1 MTDTALKQAELI
13 VRTVAQTAV
22 DNETYFCE
30 LDAVVGDGDFGY
42 SLARGFEIVLSDWD
56 AMEYSDPAGLL
67 KKTAIT
73 LSKRIGGTSGPIWGT
88 AFLRAGGSLNDTPEP
103 TGEQVIAALRAAI
116 EGIKQR
122 GKAELGDKTLL
133 DALAP
138 AVDELEA
145 TLPEGAGTALERAA
159 VKARVSAEATKGM
172 LAMRGRASYTGERSR
187 DSVDA
192 GAVGVAVMFEAVS
205 KAWRES
211 ELEQP
216 DRRSGASPTQG
227 GGLVKKFVNDP
238 QNFVPEMLKGI
249 ELANPGKLRYVP
261 EYNLIMRTDAPRDD
275 KVSIVQG
282 SGSGHEP
289 AHVMAVGPGM
299 LDAACPGDVFAAPP
313 SDYVYETTKLM
324 ASPKGV
330 LHLINNYT
338 GDLMSFEMGRE
349 LAEAEDIKIATIVID
364 DDVAVKDSTYTVGR
378 RGVAGNFFV
387 IKAVGAASEN
397 GASLEE
403 LVELGNRVNS
413 VTRTMGMA
421 LTSCTPPAKGSPLFE
436 LGDDEMEMGVGIH
449 GEPGRRREKLASANE
464 IVDELLDAVASDLP
478 YGSGDEVALMI
489 NGLGGTPISE
499 LYILYGRAAQQ
510 LADKGINVTRS
521 YVGEYCTSLDMAGA
535 SLTLVKLDDE
545 LNALFDAPAE
555 VAVRIF

>member
-1 MTDTALKQAELI
+1 
-13 VRTVAQTAV
+13 
-22 DNETYFCE
+22 
-30 LDAVVGDGDFGY
+30 
-42 SLARGFEIVLSDWD
+42 
-56 AMEYSDPAGLL
+56 
-67 KKTAIT
+67 
-73 LSKRIGGTSGPIWGT
+73 
-88 AFLRAGGSLNDTPEP
+88 
-103 TGEQVIAALRAAI
+103 
-116 EGIKQR
+116 
-122 GKAELGDKTLL
+122 
-133 DALAP
+133 
-138 AVDELEA
+138 
-145 TLPEGAGTALERAA
+145 
-159 VKARVSAEATKGM
+159 
-172 LAMRGRASYTGERSR
+172 
-187 DSVDA
+187 
-192 GAVGVAVMFEAVS
+192 
-205 KAWRES
+205 
-211 ELEQP
+211 
-216 DRRSGASPTQG
+216 
-227 GGLVKKFVNDP
+227 VKKFVNDP
-238 QNFVPEMLKGI
+238 QQFVPEMLKGV

-261 EYNLIMRTDAPRDD
+261 EYNLIMRADAPRDD

-299 LDAACPGDVFAAPP
+299 LDAACPGDVFSAPP

-338 GDLMSFEMGRE
+338 GDRMSFDMGKE
-349 LAEAEDIKIATIVID
+349 LAEAEGVKIGTIIVD

-387 IKAVGAASEN
+387 IKAFGAASEA

-403 LVELGNRVNS
+403 LVDLGNKVNS

-421 LTSCTPPAKGSPLFE
+421 LTSCTPPAKGAPLFE

-464 IVDELLDAVASDLP
+464 IVDELLEAVRSDLP
-478 YGSGDEVALMI
+478 YESGDEVALMI

-535 SLTLVKLDDE
+535 SVTLVKLDDE
-545 LNALFDAPAE
+545 LNKLLDAPAE